1 VAAKRTAAGAG
12 PRGRTTERDAEGAV
26 NGSPGFR
33 RSSARFSVPRGLRGG
48 SLLSGVTLALFL
60 LFLDFPF
67 VWMLVTSLK
76 PDADLYNPQQSP
88 LALPRV
94 TGEHYAKLMEQLPFG
109 EWVGNTLL
117 VAATSTAISL
127 VIGTLAA
134 YALAR
139 LRFRGAP
146 AVGMGIF
153 ITYLVPTSLLF
164 LPLAHVVRQLGLY
177 DSLGALIV
185 TYPTFLVPFSTW
197 LLMGYFRTIPRELEE
212 CATVDGATRM
222 QAFRLIILPVA
233 LPGLVSAGIFA
244 FTLSWNEYLYALS
257 FINTDALRTVSVGV
271 PSKAIVGG
279 DAYQWGQLMAA
290 AVLGSVPIAL
300 GYSFFLRYYVAGM
313 TAGAVKG

>member
-1 VAAKRTAAGAG
+1 MKA
-12 PRGRTTERDAEGAV
+12 
-26 NGSPGFR
+26 
-33 RSSARFSVPRGLRGG
+33 RSSARWNR
-48 SLLSGVTLALFL
+48 LSGLGAGVVLALFL

-76 PDADLYNPQQSP
+76 PDVDLYNPKQPP
-88 LALPRV
+88 LSLPRV
-94 TGEHYAKLMEQLPFG
+94 TTEHYAGLLRELPFG
-109 EWVGNTLL
+109 AWVSNTLL
-117 VAATSTAISL
+117 VAVTSTALSL

-139 LRFRGAP
+139 FRFRGAP
-146 AVGMGIF
+146 SVGLGIF
-153 ITYLVPTSLLF
+153 VTYLVPTSLLF

-177 DSLGALIV
+177 DSLGALVV
-185 TYPTFLVPFSTW
+185 TYPTFLVPFCTW
-197 LLMGYFRTIPRELEE
+197 ILMGYFRTIPRELEE

-222 QAFRLIILPVA
+222 QAFWRIILPVA

-257 FINTDALRTVSVGV
+257 FLNTDALKTVSVGV
-271 PSKAIVGG
+271 PAKAIVGG
-279 DAYQWGQLMAA
+279 DAYRWGQLMAA
-290 AVLGSVPIAL
+290 AVLGSVPIAV

>member
-1 VAAKRTAAGAG
+1 VSQRL
-12 PRGRTTERDAEGAV
+12 RV
-26 NGSPGFR
+26 NSF
-33 RSSARFSVPRGLRGG
+33 
-48 SLLSGVTLALFL
+48 LSGGVLALFL

-76 PDADLYNPQQSP
+76 PDRDLYDPRQAP
-88 LALPRV
+88 LALPHV
-94 TGEHYAKLMEQLPFG
+94 TGEHYQKLLEQLPFG
-109 EWVGNTLL
+109 AWVGNSLL
-117 VAATSTAISL
+117 VAVCATAISL
-127 VIGTLAA
+127 GIGTLAA

-139 LRFRGAP
+139 LRFRGSA
-146 AVGMGIF
+146 AIGMGIF
-153 ITYLVPTSLLF
+153 ITYLVPPSLLF

-185 TYPTFLVPFSTW
+185 TYPTFLAPFCTW

-222 QAFRLIILPVA
+222 QAFRKIILPVA

-257 FINTDALRTVSVGV
+257 FLNTDSLKTVSVGV